1 MKLAATEV
9 FENILMHNRSLFHMP
24 VVIRFF
30 RNDTVRMSIRYFTTS
45 LCSPGLPESQFTP
58 YYDPKARRYR
68 GIGLRMC
75 SNLSRGI
82 IFRKGLFKREI
93 IIIL

>member
-45 LCSPGLPESQFTP
+45 LCSPGLPESQF
-58 YYDPKARRYR
+58 
-68 GIGLRMC
+68 MC